1 MDIVFVG
8 AGRLATNMAQALCQ
22 KGHRIVAIY
31 SRTMLSAQ
39 QLAEKVG
46 AEATC
51 DLQSLPK
58 NADAFIFSVKDT
70 VLGSLIADLQSGREE
85 VPFFHT
91 AGSVS
96 MEVFGQHRHHG
107 IIYPMQTFSKE
118 RLVDFSRVP
127 IFIEA
132 NDDSSLRLAE
142 DLASSI
148 SPLIYHLSSAERRY
162 LHLAAVFAC
171 NFANHCYALSA
182 EILQKHGLPFS
193 VMLPLINETA
203 QKVNTMNPVEAQTGP
218 AVRYDVNVIE
228 AQNALLADA
237 PDVQKIYELMS
248 KSIHLLAK

>member
-22 KGHRIVAIY
+22 KGHRIVAVY
-31 SRTMLSAQ
+31 SRTMTSAQ
-39 QLAEKVG
+39 ELAHKVG
-46 AEATC
+46 AVATNN
-51 DLQSLPK
+51 LQSLPQQ
-58 NADAFIFSVKDT
+58 ADAFVFSVKDT
-70 VLGSLIADLQSGREE
+70 VLKSLITDLQKGREE

-96 MEVFGQHRHHG
+96 MEVFGQHLHHG

-118 RLVDFSRVP
+118 RLVDFSCVP

-132 NDDSSLRLAE
+132 NSDRSLHTAE

-148 SPLIYHLSSAERRY
+148 SPLIYHLSSEERRY

-182 EILQKHGLPFS
+182 DILQKHGLPFS

-203 QKVNTMNPVEAQTGP
+203 QKVNTMSPVDAQTGP

-228 AQNALLADA
+228 AQKKLLADA
-237 PDVQKIYELMS
+237 PEMQKIYELMS